1 MQDSS
6 ANSVFSRA
14 SLVGAGLFALAAGVL
29 LWARLPAPALAAAI
43 YLCFTMALVT
53 LIDARHFII
62 PDVISLPSIPLG
74 AVANILVF
82 TPEDWPA
89 GLTESATGAVIA
101 GGAFYLL
108 RAFYFRFRGVEGLGL
123 GDVKLAAVA
132 GAWLG
137 PEPLAMACLFAA
149 LGGLVAAL
157 FRLVAARGGRLDAPA
172 HIPFGSFIAPAIL
185 VFWLQKLWGIVSF
198 W

>member
-1 MQDSS
+1 MQDTTPDP
-6 ANSVFSRA
+6 VFSRA
-14 SLVGAGLFALAAGVL
+14 SLIGAALFALAAGVL
-29 LWARLPAPALAAAI
+29 LWARLPAPALAAAL
-43 YLCFTMALVT
+43 YLCFAMALIT

-74 AVANILVF
+74 ALATVMVF
-82 TPEDWPA
+82 TPDDWGA
-89 GLTESATGAVIA
+89 GLTESAAGAGLA

-108 RAFYFRFRGVEGLGL
+108 RAFYFRLRGVEGLGL

-137 PEPLAMACLFAA
+137 PQPLAMACLFAA

-157 FRLVAARGGRLDAPA
+157 FKRGRTGAGMPA
-172 HIPFGSFIAPAIL
+172 GKAQIPFGSFIAPAIL
-185 VFWLQKLWGIVSF
+185 FFWLQKLWGIAPF
-198 W
+198 

>member
-1 MQDSS
+1 M
-6 ANSVFSRA
+6 FSRA
-14 SLVGAGLFALAAGVL
+14 SLIAAGLFTLAAGLL
-29 LWARLPAPALAAAI
+29 LWARLPAAALAAAL
-43 YLCFTMALVT
+43 YLCFTMALIT

-74 AVANILVF
+74 FLANVVVF
-82 TPEDWPA
+82 TPEDWSA
-89 GLTESATGAVIA
+89 GLTESATGAVLA

-108 RAFYFRFRGVEGLGL
+108 RAVYFRLREVEGLGL

-149 LGGLVAAL
+149 LGGLIAGLIKMA
-157 FRLVAARGGRLDAPA
+157 AARSGRLDAPA
-172 HIPFGSFIAPAIL
+172 HLPFGSFIAPAIL
-185 VFWLQKLWGIVSF
+185 VFWLQKLWGIAPF